1 MEKDL
6 EKIWQTVLGEL
17 EVVLSKPNFT
27 TWFKDTF
34 IYDYK
39 KGIYTIGVRSFFFE
53 DTLKKKFSKE
63 IRAALQKQSIEPIE
77 EIKFKVAS
85 LSTKTEKP
93 VDKSVVIHSPV
104 DNSGDY
110 SQGGKPVDNPKN
122 DSLKEYYTF
131 ENFIVGAS
139 NQLAHAA
146 AQASAKK
153 PGKSYNP
160 LFIYGQPGLGKTHLA
175 QAIGNFALSKN
186 PRIKVLYATCE
197 TFTNDFI
204 DAVRSGKAKDFKDR
218 YRNVDILIIDDI
230 QFLGTKEITK
240 EEFFHTF
247 NHLHQKNKQLVLTSD
262 RPPKELKGLEKRLIT
277 RFEWG
282 MVADIQAPN
291 YETRLAILKEK
302 CQEHGKIINEEI
314 LEFIAKNINDS
325 IRELEG
331 ALTKLL
337 AHIDLI
343 NEVPSVSM
351 AERILSD
358 NFSRN
363 SKKQIVPIDK
373 VIKAI
378 QKFYN
383 ISFDDIVSKR
393 RNKEIIKPRHMTMY
407 ILHHIIGMSFPDI
420 GRELGGKDHT
430 TIMHGCKS
438 ITKDINNSKQIKD
451 ELELL
456 KESIFE

>member
-6 EKIWQTVLGEL
+6 EKIWLVALGEL
-17 EVVLSKPNFT
+17 EVVISKANFQ
-27 TWFKDTF
+27 TWFKSTF
-34 IYDYK
+34 ILDYK
-39 KGIYTIGVRSFFFE
+39 KGIFTVGVPSFYI
-53 DTLKKKFSKE
+53 DDYLKKHYLQE
-63 IRAALQKQSIEPIE
+63 IKNALQKQIDEPVLD
-77 EIKFKVAS
+77 IKFKVAS
-85 LSTKTEKP
+85 TGKP
-93 VDKSVVIHSPV
+93 VNNSSKIPVVIHSPV
-104 DNSGDY
+104 DNSTDN
-110 SQGGKPVDNPKN
+110 SQGEKPVNNSKN
-122 DSLKEYYTF
+122 DTLKEYYTF

-186 PRIKVLYATCE
+186 SKIKVLYVTCE

-282 MVADIQAPN
+282 MVADIQVPN

-302 CQEHGKIINEEI
+302 CAEHGKKIDDDI

-343 NEVPSVSM
+343 NEVPSISM

-358 NFSRN
+358 DFSRN
-363 SKKQIVPIDK
+363 LKKQIVSVEK

-383 ISFDDIVSKR
+383 ISFDDIVSRR
-393 RNKEIIKPRHMTMY
+393 RNKEVIKPRHMTMY
-407 ILHHIIGMSFPDI
+407 ILHHIIGMSFSDI

-430 TIMHGCKS
+430 TILHGCRS
-438 ITKDINNSKQIKD
+438 ITKDINLSKQIKD